1 LPHQDRAVTMD
12 ILHQLGDLFLR
23 ALPTA
28 IVVFLFYLF
37 LRWAFFNPV
46 EKAMA
51 ERAARIEG
59 ARAEAAKVEAEAKQ
73 ELDDYHAALRR
84 ARGEIYAEQEAARQR
99 ALDDRAKLLKATR
112 SRAQE
117 EVAKVKQEIAA
128 NLESAR
134 AEVEQQTPALA
145 NEIAR
150 MILERPSPANGG
162 ARA

>member
-1 LPHQDRAVTMD
+1 MD

-28 IVVFLFYLF
+28 IVVFLFYFF

-51 ERAARIEG
+51 ERASRIEG

-99 ALDDRAKLLKATR
+99 ALDERAKLLKSTR
-112 SRAQE
+112 NRAQE
-117 EVAKVKQEIAA
+117 DAAKAKQEIAA
-128 NLESAR
+128 NVESAR
-134 AEVEQQTPALA
+134 GEVEQQTPALA

-150 MILERPSPANGG
+150 MILDRPSPTNGG